1 MNIQLLKGH
10 FSSAEAAELITQMI
24 HVKVRFHES
33 KISNDASEEDVKCRE
48 TRIKELQRDLFEF
61 KKQIDRKGGDF
72 ELYSQI
78 EVSPVSVNA

>member
-1 MNIQLLKGH
+1 MNIQLLKGY

-33 KISNDASEEDVKCRE
+33 KISNDSSEEDVKYRE

-61 KKQIDRKGGDF
+61 KKQIDRQGGDL

-78 EVSPVSVNA
+78 EVLPVSVNA